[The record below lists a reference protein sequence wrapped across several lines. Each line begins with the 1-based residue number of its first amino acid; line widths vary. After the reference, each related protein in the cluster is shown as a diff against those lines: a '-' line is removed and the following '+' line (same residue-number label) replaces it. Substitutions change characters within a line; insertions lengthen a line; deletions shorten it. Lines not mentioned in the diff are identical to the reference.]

1 MMLSF
6 FLLGQVWDDHSMW
19 NRDFSELCPSF
30 TLVRL
35 NRLELAVLEMLR
47 VSVAISTL
55 DPTVDGAC
63 AAFFVHVGTVPLCRP
78 SLCRSRVTVDNV
90 PSARDADVHL
100 LAYKRGRRKQMR
112 ICKCKQQVGADRPTL
127 A

>member
-1 MMLSF
+1 MLAFTASKHVYRMMLSF

-35 NRLELAVLEMLR
+35 NRLELAVLEVLR
-47 VSVAISTL
+47 VSVAIPSL
-55 DPTVDGAC
+55 DPTVDGAR
-63 AAFFVHVGTVPLCRP
+63 AAFLYTWVPYRCVGQAL
-78 SLCRSRVTVDNV
+78 
-90 PSARDADVHL
+90 
-100 LAYKRGRRKQMR
+100 
-112 ICKCKQQVGADRPTL
+112 VGA